1 MENASKALLIAGGV
15 LIAILLISLLIYTST
30 VISEYQ
36 DSKKELAD
44 IEDTAKFNDQ
54 FLQYNRDD
62 VEGYELLSL
71 IHKVIDYNERKTT
84 DSTIDTD
91 SYKPIKLEIDFI
103 NDENVKKLVYS
114 EKPQLFTNTSYVIDA
129 SNRNSS
135 NSFEYKVQEAMNDLP
150 RSRNRH

>member
-15 LIAILLISLLIYTST
+15 LIAILLISLLIYKGT

-84 DSTIDTD
+84 DSTIKTD

-114 EKPQLFTNTSYVIDA
+114 EKRQLFTNTSYVIDA

-135 NSFEYKVQEAMNDLP
+135 FEYSAQKAMESLP
-150 RSRNRH
+150 RKNNRH